1 MRYDAKLSD
10 VWALGICLYE
20 MFVKKVP
27 FQGNW
32 NLGSKELVK
41 LQMARKYT
49 YPSKLKA
56 SEEVRT
62 LIVGSAKKTLN
73 AHSRLYC
80 ILLPVHSTCF
90 SSRTRIIASLSIA
103 P

>member
-32 NLGSKELVK
+32 SLGSKELVK

-62 LIVGSAKKTLN
+62 LIVGFEKTE
-73 AHSRLYC
+73 S
-80 ILLPVHSTCF
+80 
-90 SSRTRIIASLSIA
+90 
-103 P
+103 